1 MLRKSYLVD
10 LKKDVNNHNELMQ
23 QLFGKGDA
31 MFDRTAKVS
40 KVTWKTILLN
50 PLIFGTMAI
59 PSDSDSAVL
68 ICTGVTVA
76 FSGLM
81 VLGIP
86 RVPRSVF
93 FGCYVMFALGC
104 GIGGVGLANVLARE
118 FPSFPNVSQWEWIR
132 WLPSAFENL
141 AILIWVYIVL
151 NISPVTRSLS
161 ISAIL
166 VAAAA
171 GYSLTSDAL
180 AIRDALVFGVTRE
193 IANWEQAME
202 LLFNGCALVAW
213 ARLVIRKLASTS
225 IEGFVGKCTLIIG
238 VVSILAG
245 IFLILSD
252 IFS

>member
-1 MLRKSYLVD
+1 MV
-10 LKKDVNNHNELMQ
+10 VN
-23 QLFGKGDA
+23 
-31 MFDRTAKVS
+31 RPTRVS
-40 KVTWKTILLN
+40 QVTWKTILVN

-59 PSDSDSAVL
+59 PLDGDSVL
-68 ICTGVTVA
+68 LLIGTGVTVTV
-76 FSGLM
+76 SGLI

-93 FGCYVMFALGC
+93 IACYVMFALGC
-104 GIGGVGLANVLARE
+104 GIGGLGLAKILE
-118 FPSFPNVSQWEWIR
+118 DLFPNFPTVREWEWIQ

-151 NISPVTRSLS
+151 NISPVTRSLF

-166 VAAAA
+166 VAAAV

-180 AIRDALVFGVTRE
+180 AIRDAIVFGVTRE
-193 IANWEQAME
+193 IADWEQAVE
-202 LLFNGCALVAW
+202 VLLTGCALVAW

-225 IEGFVGKCTLIIG
+225 NEEFIERCTLLVG
-238 VVSILAG
+238 VISILGG
-245 IFLILSD
+245 IFVILWD

>member
-1 MLRKSYLVD
+1 
-10 LKKDVNNHNELMQ
+10 
-23 QLFGKGDA
+23 

-50 PLIFGTMAI
+50 PLIFGAMAI
-59 PSDSDSAVL
+59 QSDSDSAVL

-93 FGCYVMFALGC
+93 FGCCVMFALGC
-104 GIGGVGLANVLARE
+104 GIGGVGLAHVLERQFRD
-118 FPSFPNVSQWEWIR
+118 FPTVSQWEWIR

-141 AILIWVYIVL
+141 AILIWIYVVL

-171 GYSLTSDAL
+171 GYSLTSDAF
-180 AIRDALVFGVTRE
+180 AIRDALIFNVSRE
-193 IANWEQAME
+193 IADWEQGVE
-202 LLFNGCALVAW
+202 LLLNGCALAAW

-225 IEGFVGKCTLIIG
+225 IEGFVGKCTLLVG
-238 VVSILAG
+238 VVSILGG
-245 IFLILSD
+245 IFQILWD

>member
-1 MLRKSYLVD
+1 MSNK
-10 LKKDVNNHNELMQ
+10 
-23 QLFGKGDA
+23 
-31 MFDRTAKVS
+31 TAKVS
-40 KVTWKTILLN
+40 KTTWKTILLN

-59 PSDSDSAVL
+59 PSDSDSAFLL
-68 ICTGVTVA
+68 ICTGLTVA

-86 RVPRSVF
+86 RLPRSVF
-93 FGCYVMFALGC
+93 VACYLIFALGC
-104 GIGGVGLANVLARE
+104 GIGGVGLAHLLDRQ
-118 FPSFPNVSQWEWIR
+118 FPNFPTVSQWEWIR
-132 WLPSAFENL
+132 WLPSTLENL
-141 AILIWVYIVL
+141 AILIWVYVIL
-151 NISPVTRSLS
+151 HISPVARSLS

-171 GYSLTSDAL
+171 GYSLASDVL

-193 IANWEQAME
+193 IADWEEALE
-202 LLFNGCALVAW
+202 FFFNGCALAAW

-225 IEGFVGKCTLIIG
+225 TEKFIGKCTLFVG

-245 IFLILSD
+245 LFGVLWD

>member
-1 MLRKSYLVD
+1 
-10 LKKDVNNHNELMQ
+10 
-23 QLFGKGDA
+23 
-31 MFDRTAKVS
+31 MFVKTTKASKVTVS

-59 PSDSDSAVL
+59 PSEGDSILLL

-93 FGCYVMFALGC
+93 LGCYVMFVLGC
-104 GIGGVGLANVLARE
+104 GIGGVGLANLLERQ
-118 FPSFPNVSQWEWIR
+118 FPNFPTASQWEWVQ
-132 WLPSAFENL
+132 WVPSAFENL

-171 GYSLTSDAL
+171 GYALTSDVL
-180 AIRDALVFGVTRE
+180 AIRDALIFGVTRE
-193 IANWEQAME
+193 IADWEQAVE
-202 LLFNGCALVAW
+202 VFLNGCALAAW

-225 IEGFVGKCTLIIG
+225 IEEFIGKCTLFVG
-238 VVSILAG
+238 VVSILGG
-245 IFLILSD
+245 IFGILWD
-252 IFS
+252 IFW